1 MSGENTGKTQWRE
14 KKEDVLSRENQNSLH
29 LRKRADVFDA
39 IPIIS
44 IVQQTPTFSGKL
56 FGTEKNPNF
65 LLHPLL

>member
-1 MSGENTGKTQWRE
+1 MSGENTVEG

-29 LRKRADVFDA
+29 LRKRADVFGA

-65 LLHPLL
+65 LLQPPL